1 MTAPAYKKYQA
12 DLSEA
17 KRDPHKDFVNSQVFL
32 SEHDDPLATKHQD
45 EQQPKSNKTL
55 KIDFGDEVNAQKH
68 IATQKPLESNQEE
81 LLRWHYRL
89 GHVSFNKLKET
100 ALRGDI
106 PRTLA
111 TCEAPKCAACTR
123 RPWRNKREVRS
134 IRPRNITLTGDC
146 VSIDQFESS
155 TPGFIGLMRGFP
167 TKMRYISGT
176 VFTDHHSRLSFIH
189 LHKSLSALETLHAKH
204 CFERYCKQH
213 SIEVKHYHA
222 DNGRFADNT
231 FLADVE
237 QNGQTIS
244 FCAVNSH

>member
-1 MTAPAYKKYQA
+1 MQVALGICSVNMYK
-12 DLSEA
+12 ST
-17 KRDPHKDFVNSQVFL
+17 H
-32 SEHDDPLATKHQD
+32 
-45 EQQPKSNKTL
+45 
-55 KIDFGDEVNAQKH
+55 
-68 IATQKPLESNQEE
+68 
-81 LLRWHYRL
+81 
-89 GHVSFNKLKET
+89 GHVSFNKLKEM

-111 TCEAPKCAACTR
+111 TCEAPKCAACMYGKLTR

-134 IRPRNITLTGDC
+134 IRPRNIMLTGDC

-167 TKMRYISGT
+167 TKMRYTSGT